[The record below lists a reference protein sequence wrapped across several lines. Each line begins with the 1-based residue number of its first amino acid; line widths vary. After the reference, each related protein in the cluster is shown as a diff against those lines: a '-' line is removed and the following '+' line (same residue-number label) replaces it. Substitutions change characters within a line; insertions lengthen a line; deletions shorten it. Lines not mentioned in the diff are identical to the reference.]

1 MYYSDNHQ
9 SDNEKIFKALEKV
22 LEMKR
27 IINEYEH
34 KVKSINEAMRSNNH
48 QKMIKEINN
57 KWKIYKDFT
66 NSLSLFTNYYVYSVE
81 DYFYDDKP
89 IEYLVNQLND
99 IKIVIALKIIF
110 DKAEKELIIKALKQF
125 GILPEEEI
133 KKRIKEFC

>member
-48 QKMIKEINN
+48 QKMI
-57 KWKIYKDFT
+57 
-66 NSLSLFTNYYVYSVE
+66 
-81 DYFYDDKP
+81 
-89 IEYLVNQLND
+89 
-99 IKIVIALKIIF
+99 
-110 DKAEKELIIKALKQF
+110 
-125 GILPEEEI
+125 
-133 KKRIKEFC
+133 

>member
-66 NSLSLFTNYYVYSVE
+66 NSLSPFTNYYVYSVE

-110 DKAEKELIIKALKQF
+110 DKAEKELIIKVLKQF

>member
-9 SDNEKIFKALEKV
+9 SDNKKIFKALEKV
-22 LEMKR
+22 LEVKR

-34 KVKSINEAMRSNNH
+34 KVKSINEAMRSNNN

-66 NSLSLFTNYYVYSVE
+66 NSLSSFTNYYVYSV
-81 DYFYDDKP
+81 DDQFYDDKP

-99 IKIVIALKIIF
+99 IKIVIALKIII
-110 DKAEKELIIKALKQF
+110 DKAEKELIIKVLKQF